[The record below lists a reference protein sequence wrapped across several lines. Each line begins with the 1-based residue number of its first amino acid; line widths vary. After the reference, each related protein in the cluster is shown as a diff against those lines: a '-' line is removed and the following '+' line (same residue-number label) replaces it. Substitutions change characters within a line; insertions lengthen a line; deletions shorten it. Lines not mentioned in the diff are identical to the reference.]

1 MTSCNLKYLV
11 RGVKPDRESQGDL
24 QKELYDCLPHA
35 QSVVVLPVVDGFSVE
50 MEIDDLGPFSRTSFE
65 PYIAEHVVQ
74 EAVQIRCH
82 LLEAPQLKLLKAH
95 FS

>member
-1 MTSCNLKYLV
+1 MTRCILKYLV
-11 RGVKPDRESQGDL
+11 RGVKPDRESQADL
-24 QKELYDCLPHA
+24 RKELYDCLPHA

>member
-1 MTSCNLKYLV
+1 MTCCILKYLV
-11 RGVKPDRESQGDL
+11 RGVKPDRESQADL
-24 QKELYDCLPHA
+24 RKELYDCLPHA